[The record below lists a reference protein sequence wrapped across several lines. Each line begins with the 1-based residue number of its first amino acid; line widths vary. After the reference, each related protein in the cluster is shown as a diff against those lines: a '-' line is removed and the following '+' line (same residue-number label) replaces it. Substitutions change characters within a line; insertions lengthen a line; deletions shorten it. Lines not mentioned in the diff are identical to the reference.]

1 MEALL
6 LLLMALAFLLLRR
19 IVRWAYSRSYRLPP
33 QEVDLDE
40 L

>member
-1 MEALL
+1 VEALL
-6 LLLMALAFLLLRR
+6 LLLMALTFLVLRK
-19 IVRWAYSRSYRLPP
+19 IVRRAYSSSYRLPP

>member
-6 LLLMALAFLLLRR
+6 LLLMEIAAPLLRR
-19 IVRWAYSRSYRLPP
+19 IVKKAYPHPFRLLSH
-33 QEVDLDE
+33 EVDLDE

>member
-1 MEALL
+1 VEALL

-19 IVRWAYSRSYRLPP
+19 IVRRAYSRSYRLPP